1 MRRSLRLRLL
11 VVGAFAIVVTLWGA
25 ALGLAL
31 LFERHVERVAV
42 GDLEARA
49 QTLAGIVEH
58 DAEGVPRLAAPPPDR
73 LYQQPFSGHY
83 WQVALGSDVQR
94 SRSLWDYSLPMDR
107 AAPAPGRTEVL
118 DLPGP
123 QGERL
128 LAVEQSLLVGRGPQA
143 LSLRIIVAS
152 DRAVLTA
159 ARQDFLADLMPYL
172 AFLGLLLGI
181 ASWLQIRIGLSPL
194 AEVADRVKALTQGQ
208 RSRIGTD
215 LPDEMLPLSRQ
226 LDALLDARDAE
237 LLRARHRAGDLAHG
251 FKTPLQALLGDAGTL
266 RGRGEPEIAGSIET
280 VVTSMRRLVDRELTR
295 ARIQSD
301 RHAAEADPAAVL
313 ARLVKV
319 LKRTPKG
326 GTIDWQ
332 TRVDDPAPRARID
345 PDDLTEALGALLE
358 NAMHHADA
366 VVEAVV
372 TRQGSRVRIAIC
384 DDGPG
389 VPDTALASLPQR
401 GMRLDESG
409 DGQGIGLAIVSD
421 IAEAAGG
428 DLTLTN
434 TRPGLCVELTL
445 AAAATRR

>member
-107 AAPAPGRTEVL
+107 AAPPPGRTEVL

-123 QGERL
+123 QGNACWPWSKACWWDAAHKPFPADHRCL
-128 LAVEQSLLVGRGPQA
+128 GPGGADGGAAGFPGRPHAIPGLPGPAAGHRVLAADPHRPVAPGRGRGPREGA
-143 LSLRIIVAS
+143 DPGAAVA
-152 DRAVLTA
+152 DRHRLARRDAAPVAATGRASGRPRCRTA
-159 ARQDFLADLMPYL
+159 ARAAP
-172 AFLGLLLGI
+172 G
-181 ASWLQIRIGLSPL
+181 
-194 AEVADRVKALTQGQ
+194 
-208 RSRIGTD
+208 
-215 LPDEMLPLSRQ
+215 
-226 LDALLDARDAE
+226 
-237 LLRARHRAGDLAHG
+237 GDLAHG

-280 VVTSMRRLVDRELTR
+280 VVTSMRRLVERELTR

-421 IAEAAGG
+421 IAEAAG
-428 DLTLTN
+428 
-434 TRPGLCVELTL
+434 
-445 AAAATRR
+445 AT